1 MKKVVIATDTYFP
14 KIDGITSVLK
24 EVVPRLAQTFD
35 ITMLAPDFGAAW
47 SNAEVKLKVSRFLRL
62 LGYPLIRISFGN
74 LKKVRD
80 AVKAADAVFIQGPA
94 LISIMAVYYGRKYR
108 KKTVYYVHTN
118 VWELYKNNVSR
129 IVRWSGALLKQFM
142 IYWYN
147 RCDVLLVPYRNYI
160 DELDALGITTKK
172 EVVQLGV
179 DIERFKPTENKLEAK
194 QKLGIDQNC
203 MVIGYVGRVSREKN
217 ISILLEAFK
226 RLRERYNVK
235 LLIVGSGT
243 DMDIFK
249 DERNIILP
257 GFQKDVAQYYQAM
270 DIFVMPSL
278 TETTSLATLE
288 AMACGIPVI
297 TTKVGF
303 LKDYVHK
310 DYNGLH
316 FPKGNAHNLILQLKK
331 LLRNPERLKDMGE
344 NARATAMTFSWEN
357 TIRKIK
363 EVLEKD

>member
-1 MKKVVIATDTYFP
+1 MKKIVIVTDTYFP

-24 EVVPRLAQTFD
+24 EIVPRLAQTFE
-35 ITMLAPDFGAAW
+35 ITMLAPDFGATW
-47 SNAEVKLKVSRFLRL
+47 HPSEVRLKRSRFLCL
-62 LGYPLIRISFGN
+62 LDYPLVRISLGN
-74 LKKVRD
+74 LKKIRNT
-80 AVKAADAVFIQGPA
+80 VKAAEAVFIQGPA
-94 LISIMAVYYGRKYR
+94 LISVIAIYYGRKYQR
-108 KKTVYYVHTN
+108 KTVYYIHTN

-129 IVRWSGALLKQFM
+129 IVRWSGALLKKFM
-142 IYWYN
+142 VYWYN
-147 RCDVLLVPYRNYI
+147 KCDVLLVPYRNYI

-179 DIERFKPTENKLEAK
+179 DIEKFKPTDNKVEAK
-194 QKLGIDQNC
+194 QKLGIDPNC
-203 MVIGYVGRVSREKN
+203 IVIGYVGRVSKEKN
-217 ISILLEAFK
+217 INVLLEAFK
-226 RLRERYNVK
+226 RLREKHDVK
-235 LLIVGSGT
+235 LIVVGSGT
-243 DMDIFK
+243 EMDIFK

-288 AMACGIPVI
+288 AMACGIPVV

-303 LKDYVHK
+303 LSDYVRK

-316 FPKGNAHNLILQLKK
+316 FPKGNAYNLILQLKK
-331 LLRNPERLKDMGE
+331 LVRNPEMLKDMGE

-357 TIRKIK
+357 TAKKMK